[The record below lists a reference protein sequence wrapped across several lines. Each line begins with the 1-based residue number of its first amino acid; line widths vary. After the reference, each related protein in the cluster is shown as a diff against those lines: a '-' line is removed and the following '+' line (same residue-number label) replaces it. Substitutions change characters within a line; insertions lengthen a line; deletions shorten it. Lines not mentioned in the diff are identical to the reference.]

1 MALADQEKTEAPTP
15 RRREEARREGR
26 IPRSQEL
33 TSSFV
38 LLGAACLLNAAGPLL
53 GGRVAGLFRD
63 GLLAIGNA
71 DMSMADIV
79 AALQAGGW
87 RLLGIIGMWGAALMG
102 AAIAIAGAQARGVM
116 SAKPITPDASRL
128 SPGKN
133 LKRIFGG
140 QTLVELVKS
149 VLKLLGVGLLV
160 RLMLSGTWDDIM
172 ALTELSASGFLTVVK
187 YSAVRLLMTAGIAYL
202 GIAALDYIWQ
212 VFQFEQSLRMSRD
225 EIKQELRQTEGDP
238 MVKQRIR
245 SFGRALAR
253 KQMMRDVPRA
263 DVVITNPTHLAV
275 ALQYDPLKAPAPI
288 VVAMGQRKV
297 AERIKAIAREH
308 GVPCVE
314 NKPLARALVGA
325 AKVGSIIPPELYVA
339 VAEVLAFV
347 FRRRVARGRALKAMS
362 A

>member
-15 RRREEARREGR
+15 RRREDARKEGR

-33 TSSFV
+33 TTSFV
-38 LLGAACLLNAAGPLL
+38 LLGGAFLLNAAGPLL
-53 GGRVAGLFRD
+53 GGRVVELFRD
-63 GLLAIGNA
+63 GLLALGNA
-71 DMSMADIV
+71 PMSMDDSV
-79 AALQAGGW
+79 AALQSGGW
-87 RLLGIIGMWGAALMG
+87 RLLGIIGRWGAALMA
-102 AAIAIAGAQARGVM
+102 AAIAIAGPQARGVM

-133 LKRIFGG
+133 LKRILGG

-149 VLKLLGVGLLV
+149 LLKLLMVGLLV
-160 RLMLSGTWDDIM
+160 RMTLSGAWDDIM
-172 ALTELSASGFLTVVK
+172 ALTELSASGFLAVVK
-187 YSAVRLLMTAGIAYL
+187 HHSVRLLMTAGMAYL
-202 GIAALDYIWQ
+202 GIAALDYLWQ
-212 VFQFEQSLRMSRD
+212 VFQFEQSLKMSRD
-225 EIKQELRQTEGDP
+225 EIRQELRQTEGDP

-253 KQMMRDVPRA
+253 KQMMRDVPTA

-275 ALQYDPLKAPAPI
+275 ALRYDPLKAPAPI

-297 AERIKAIAREH
+297 AERIKAIAKAH

-314 NKPLARALVGA
+314 NKPLARALVA
-325 AKVGSIIPPELYVA
+325 AARVGSIIPSELYVA

-347 FRRRVARGRALKAMS
+347 FRRRMARGRALKAVT